1 MGEGLREVSKMFAC
15 RTELLRIEPDMVRIA
30 KHLFEKKPC
39 LLDVA
44 GTGETF
50 DVPEAA
56 HVERAFDSSQPIER
70 CLTGIAVDEAVIPQP
85 ITDCFQRG
93 EPARVRGADTT
104 HERHQQAGCIQ
115 CCASLALH
123 ERALLWVPESPMD
136 LLIDCIASL
145 EPIH

>member
-44 GTGETF
+44 GTGEPF

-70 CLTGIAVDEAVIPQP
+70 CLTGIAVDGAVIPQP

-93 EPARVRGADTT
+93 EPAPLLLAPTT
-104 HERHQQAGCIQ
+104 HKQPTHPPSIHSST
-115 CCASLALH
+115 SLPL
-123 ERALLWVPESPMD
+123 
-136 LLIDCIASL
+136 
-145 EPIH
+145 